1 MKKKSETTVTNEAFK
16 KDKNRLL
23 KAINVIYEEANNLS
37 RRKNE
42 EEEALQELSETKA
55 SLLRAALKGK
65 SMDPLSLSEMLADPK
80 KMQKILAKLG
90 DRKIRR
96 EIEQVE
102 REIAR
107 RRTNTEKFEFLKKSI
122 EKEMCLKLENFFK
135 ELNELNSSF
144 YSRLMREKEDSY
156 RLIKK
161 QIAELEDTEKL
172 LQEEILEC
180 KLALKFEEKPKELF
194 KWW

>member
-1 MKKKSETTVTNEAFK
+1 MKKKSETAVTNEIFK

-23 KAINVIYEEANNLS
+23 KSINLIYEEANILS

-55 SLLRAALKGK
+55 SLLRAALKEK
-65 SMDPLSLSEMLADPK
+65 SDPLSLSEMLTDSK

-90 DRKIRR
+90 DKKIRR

-102 REIAR
+102 REITR
-107 RRTNTEKFEFLKKSI
+107 RRTNVEKFELLKKSV
-122 EKEMCLKLENFFK
+122 EKEMSLKLDNLFK
-135 ELNELNSSF
+135 ELNELNSGF
-144 YSRLMREKEDSY
+144 YSRLMREKDDSY
-156 RLIKK
+156 RLVKK
-161 QIAELEDTEKL
+161 QIAELEDTEKI

>member
-1 MKKKSETTVTNEAFK
+1 MLFRS
-16 KDKNRLL
+16 
-23 KAINVIYEEANNLS
+23 
-37 RRKNE
+37 NE

-65 SMDPLSLSEMLADPK
+65 SMAPLSLSEMLADSQ

-107 RRTNTEKFEFLKKSI
+107 RKTNTEKFEFLKKSI
-122 EKEMCLKLENFFK
+122 EKEMCLKLENLFK

-156 RLIKK
+156 RLVKK
-161 QIAELEDTEKL
+161 QIVGLEDTEKI